1 VRAPRLTGFYFTFC
15 KYLKVVRVCAK
26 ITDSVVYQDWPE
38 GGARV
43 RQDY

>member
-1 VRAPRLTGFYFTFC
+1 MCAKITDSVVYFRTG
-15 KYLKVVRVCAK
+15 LKVVRVCAK
-26 ITDSVVYQDWPE
+26 ITDSVVYQDWIE